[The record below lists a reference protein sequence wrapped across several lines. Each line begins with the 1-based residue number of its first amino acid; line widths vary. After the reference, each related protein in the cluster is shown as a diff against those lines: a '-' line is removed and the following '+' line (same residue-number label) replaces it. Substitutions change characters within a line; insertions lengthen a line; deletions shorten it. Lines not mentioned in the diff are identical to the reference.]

1 MKVARFFRSLGGD
14 SSSRA
19 FDDALSRAAK
29 PNLGEQLGRSGVG
42 RQTWRMSA
50 PVSVYSAN
58 EERANIL
65 THALGT
71 ALSLAGLWVLVSLSV
86 RHGDGWHLAGAA
98 VFGISLV
105 TLYAIST
112 LYHLSRD
119 TMARQQLRKWDHA
132 GIFLLIA
139 GSYTPFLLVTL
150 RSSLGWSLFAVVWGL
165 GFAGI
170 ALKFWFAGHFRILST
185 AIYIGMG
192 WLVLLVLRPLL
203 EALPMP
209 GVWLLVAGGLSY
221 TFGAAFYLWRKLPY
235 HHAIWHL
242 FVIGGSVC
250 HWYAV
255 YEYVVPRAALTG

>member
-86 RHGDGWHLAGAA
+86 RHGDGWQLAGAA

-119 TMARQQLRKWDHA
+119 PMARQQLRKWDHA

-209 GVWLLVAGGLSY
+209 GVLLLVAGGFSY
-221 TFGAAFYLWRKLPY
+221 TFGAVFYLWKTLPY